1 MVPSP
6 EGARHAPAT
15 RRKRA
20 AALAAHA
27 CAEDGDAFGPGGW
40 KPAAG
45 DPTAGERARHLP
57 EHRAG
62 GLRATARGRLHRRPR
77 RLRRSEEHTS
87 ELQSLMRIS
96 YAVFCLKKKNIHKHC
111 KHTA

>member
-1 MVPSP
+1 MGPIP

-15 RRKRA
+15 RRERA

-27 CAEDGDAFGPGGW
+27 CAEDGDALGPGGW

-45 DPTAGERARHLP
+45 DPTAGERDRHLP

-62 GLRATARGRLHRRPR
+62 GLRATARGRLPRRPR
-77 RLRRSEEHTS
+77 RLRPLHRG
-87 ELQSLMRIS
+87 
-96 YAVFCLKKKNIHKHC
+96 A
-111 KHTA
+111 TAAASPAAATAPSPPRAATR